1 MFPSLFSSLPPI
13 LLFISFASC
22 SNLREESV
30 FIILFSLSLPQK
42 LDSKLLEML
51 GEIKS
56 SGYRKEMLREGSGS
70 SSELHIL
77 DTAAVL

>member
-42 LDSKLLEML
+42 LDSKLA
-51 GEIKS
+51 GNAGGDK
-56 SGYRKEMLREGSGS
+56 K
-70 SSELHIL
+70 
-77 DTAAVL
+77 